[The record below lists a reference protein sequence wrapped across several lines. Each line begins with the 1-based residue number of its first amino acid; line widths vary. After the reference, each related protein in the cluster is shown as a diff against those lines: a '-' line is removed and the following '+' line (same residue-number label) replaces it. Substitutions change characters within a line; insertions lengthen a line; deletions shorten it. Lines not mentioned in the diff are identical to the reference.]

1 MATAPRKRMTAS
13 ERREQLL
20 DVGGS
25 IFAEK
30 GYDASSVEEI
40 AQKAGVTK
48 PVVYEHFGGKEGL
61 YAVIVDREMREVL
74 ERITRALEPSGAF
87 ARLEA
92 AAEAFLRYIEERPDG
107 FRVLL
112 RDAPLVTGGATPW
125 GSLIG
130 TIADRVDALLADEL
144 SNRGFDRSFA
154 PLYSRAVMGL
164 IANVGQWWLETGS
177 PDRRTVAAHMVNIV
191 WNGLE
196 GLEASPM
203 LRFADPDAPDPDAPV
218 APKG

>member
-1 MATAPRKRMTAS
+1 MATAPRKRMTAA

-20 DVGGS
+20 VVGGS
-25 IFAEK
+25 VFAAK
-30 GYDASSVEEI
+30 GFEPSSVEEI

-61 YAVIVDREMREVL
+61 YAVIVDREMREIL
-74 ERITRALEPSGAF
+74 ERISVALTAHGAF

-92 AAEAFLRYIEERPDG
+92 AADAFLGYIEERPDG
-107 FRVLL
+107 FRVLV
-112 RDAPLVTGGATPW
+112 RDTPLVTGGQTAW

-130 TIADRVDALLADEL
+130 TIADQVDALLAQEL
-144 SNRGFDRSFA
+144 HNRGFDRSFA

-164 IANVGQWWLETGS
+164 IANVGQWWLETGA
-177 PDRRTVAAHMVNIV
+177 PDRQVVAAHIVNIV

-203 LRFADPDAPDPDAPV
+203 LRLPSATP
-218 APKG
+218 PKA